1 MLNWLPQSS
10 VENNKTA
17 APDSSHDS
25 GKPFLAHFH
34 PRNPEAEGFL
44 KHLRPR
50 MTNLLTQ
57 RARSLSLVALL
68 ICGLQPGAPAD
79 IVAVRHIAGTIHGF
93 LSLRSADG
101 HITAAGDTVQVAHG
115 DQITSHTVFTFKDGS
130 IDDETAV
137 YSQRRAF
144 RLITYHHIQKGPSFP
159 QPIDLSIDARSGQ
172 VTVRT
177 TDKDGKQ
184 QVHAEHVDLPQ
195 DLANGIVP
203 QIVENLSPSSAG
215 TTVSMLV
222 ATPKPRVVKLAIS
235 SRGEENFSVEGASRK
250 ALHYEIKIEIG
261 GVAGMVAPLVGKAP
275 PNIEMWA
282 VGGEAPTFLREQGP
296 TYPDGPIMTIEL
308 TRPVWPDAPKA
319 GI

>member
-1 MLNWLPQSS
+1 
-10 VENNKTA
+10 
-17 APDSSHDS
+17 
-25 GKPFLAHFH
+25 
-34 PRNPEAEGFL
+34 
-44 KHLRPR
+44 
-50 MTNLLTQ
+50 MTNLLAQ
-57 RARSLSLVALL
+57 RVRSLSLIALL
-68 ICGLQPGAPAD
+68 ICGLQPVAPAD
-79 IVAVRHIAGTIHGF
+79 IVPVRHVAGTIHGF

-101 HITAAGDTVQVAHG
+101 HIMAAGDTVQVAHG
-115 DQITSHTVFTFKDGS
+115 DQVTSHTVFTFKDGS

-137 YSQRRAF
+137 FSQRRNF
-144 RLITYHHIQKGPSFP
+144 HLITYHHIQKGPSFP
-159 QPIDLSIDARSGQ
+159 QPMDISIDARSGQ

-177 TDKDGKQ
+177 TGKDGKQ
-184 QVHAEHVDLPQ
+184 QVHSEHVNLPQ

-203 QIVENLSPSSAG
+203 QIVENLKPSAAD

-222 ATPKPRVVKLAIS
+222 ATPKLRVVKLAIS

-296 TYPDGPIMTIEL
+296 TYQDGPIMTIEL